1 MQLLKHNLTTY
12 LCALLTCEEN
22 YYWNYIHIYICSTAI
37 CHSRIIFSLSLCSYE
52 VISYGSSLNTHL

>member
-1 MQLLKHNLTTY
+1 MQLVKHNLTIY

-37 CHSRIIFSLSLCSYE
+37 CHSRIIFSLSL
-52 VISYGSSLNTHL
+52 LMQL